1 MTGTPAA
8 GEFRYQGSELFL
20 FEKALN
26 WKDYWRSQIEDHVS
40 GDVLEVGAGIGAN
53 TRLLSKL
60 HYRNWV
66 CLEPDAELIER
77 IELSPCGR
85 RTLSVG
91 SIEDLPEAGSFD
103 TILYIDVLEHIQDDR
118 SELRRAKQRLRPGGT
133 LIVLSPA
140 LPFLFSPFDRA
151 IGHFRRYTKRSL
163 RETAP
168 RGLKELRLVYMDAA
182 GLLASAGN
190 RLLLHREM
198 PGEMQILTWDRVLVP
213 VSRVID
219 GWLGW
224 RVGKT
229 VLGIWQQPQ

>member
-1 MTGTPAA
+1 MGTLAA
-8 GEFRYQGSELFL
+8 GEFRYQGSELTL

-26 WKDYWRSQIEDHVS
+26 WKAYWRSQIGDFVS

-60 HYRNWV
+60 LYRSWV
-66 CLEPDAELIER
+66 CLEPDAELISH
-77 IELSPCGR
+77 IELPSCGR
-85 RTLSVG
+85 FQKTLG
-91 SIEDLPEAGSFD
+91 SIEDLAEERHFD
-103 TILYIDVLEHIQDDR
+103 TILYIDVLEHIDDDR
-118 SELRRAKQRLRPGGT
+118 SELLRAKRRLRPGGR

-151 IGHFRRYTKRSL
+151 IGHFRRYTRKSL
-163 RETAP
+163 REAAP
-168 RGLKELRLVYMDAA
+168 SGLEELRLVYLDSA

-190 RLLLHREM
+190 RLLLNSEM
-198 PGEMQILTWDRVLVP
+198 PGEAQILTWDRVLVP
-213 VSRVID
+213 VSRVVD

-229 VLGIWQQPQ
+229 VLGIWQLPH

>member
-1 MTGTPAA
+1 MGTLAA

-26 WKDYWRSQIEDHVS
+26 WKDYWRSQISDYVS

-53 TRLLSKL
+53 TRLLSTL
-60 HYRNWV
+60 RYRRWV
-66 CLEPDAELIER
+66 CLEPDSELIKH

-85 RTLSVG
+85 RTTSVG
-91 SIEDLPEAGSFD
+91 SIEDVPEAGGFD
-103 TILYIDVLEHIQDDR
+103 TILYIDVLEHIRDDR
-118 SELRRAKQRLRPGGT
+118 SELIRAKRRLRPGGK

-151 IGHFRRYTKRSL
+151 IGHFRRYTKESL
-163 RETAP
+163 RETLP
-168 RGLKELRLVYMDAA
+168 CGLKELRLVYLDAA

-190 RLLLHREM
+190 RLILNREM
-198 PGEMQILTWDRVLVP
+198 PGEKQILMWDRLLVP

-224 RVGKT
+224 RLGKT
-229 VLGIWQQPQ
+229 VLGIWQRPQ